1 MARKRYKPEEIV
13 AAAAGRRRSAAKT
26 SMLNVADQL
35 AKGVGIL
42 KVARSLGIQ
51 SRRNSNVAQGL
62 FGEPCQIHL
71 RPQTTSMSAI
81 IAAFV
86 SGLERRRW
94 AGIVGTIPDLSEPA
108 SSPLPYTAGVSRGSR
123 LLV

>member
-51 SRRNSNVAQGL
+51 SRRNSNVRCCSGVVWGAVSD
-62 FGEPCQIHL
+62 PSS
-71 RPQTTSMSAI
+71 TTDQLNVSNNRRVRFRI
-81 IAAFV
+81 GAAAM
-86 SGLERRRW
+86 GRHRRHHYRS
-94 AGIVGTIPDLSEPA
+94 L
-108 SSPLPYTAGVSRGSR
+108 
-123 LLV
+123 